1 MTSVPSTTICALTT
15 PKSKPLL
22 QTSLFSCGLA
32 HTFVTSNWT
41 FYLDSPKFKIP
52 NMKFFTSSHIKS
64 LYHAAFLILD
74 NDTTIHAWNV
84 GVIAFSLLHSSEI
97 PTDGIFFFFLHISRF
112 LSFPWSLSLPLFR
125 HFSTWTISAASR
137 IFPCYHRLSISFL
150 LLPLGLHVAF
160 RVIFLNCRYH
170 LLWPD
175 IYSSSSTG
183 LSLPHQ
189 LFMIINSK
197 GFQNP

>member
-41 FYLDSPKFKIP
+41 LYLDSPKLKISD
-52 NMKFFTSSHIKS
+52 MKFFTSSHIKS
-64 LYHAAFLILD
+64 LYHASFLILD
-74 NDTTIHAWNV
+74 NDATIHAWNL
-84 GVIAFSLLHSSEI
+84 GVIVFSLLHSSEI
-97 PTDGIFFFFLHISRF
+97 PTDGIFFLHICRF

-125 HFSTWTISAASR
+125 HFSTLTISAASR
-137 IFPCYHRLSISFL
+137 IFP
-150 LLPLGLHVAF
+150 
-160 RVIFLNCRYH
+160 CRYH

-189 LFMIINSK
+189 LLMVVNSK

>member
-97 PTDGIFFFFLHISRF
+97 PTDGIFFFFYIS
-112 LSFPWSLSLPLFR
+112 LDSCLSLDPCLCHYSDISPPGPFQQLPEYFPAIIGSPSLF
-125 HFSTWTISAASR
+125 
-137 IFPCYHRLSISFL
+137 SFYL
-150 LLPLGLHVAF
+150 
-160 RVIFLNCRYH
+160 
-170 LLWPD
+170 
-175 IYSSSSTG
+175 
-183 LSLPHQ
+183 
-189 LFMIINSK
+189 
-197 GFQNP
+197 